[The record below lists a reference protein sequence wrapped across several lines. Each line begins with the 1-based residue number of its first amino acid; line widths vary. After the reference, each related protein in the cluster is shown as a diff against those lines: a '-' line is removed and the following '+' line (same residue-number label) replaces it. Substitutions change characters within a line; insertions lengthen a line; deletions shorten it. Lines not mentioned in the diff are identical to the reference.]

1 MRRMAKARALY
12 ASTDRSADALYL
24 ARTHIPD
31 PFLAVDVDGRRTG
44 VFGAL
49 EFGRMYASGAF
60 AAVVALEDLYL
71 EAKAA
76 FGAEPVPGDLLA
88 VLARRMNLAE
98 VTVGADFPSLI
109 LRQAERRGLAVTVE
123 EGVLFPERAVKTPGE
138 IAEIA
143 LGNVS
148 AAAGIA
154 EAAAMLKAATVRPGG
169 ALELAGEPL
178 TSERVRREIEIACL
192 KKGGWA
198 METIVAGGDQAC
210 DPHCEG
216 EGILRANELI
226 VVDVFPRRAV
236 SGYFGDMTR
245 TFLKGRPTE
254 RQEHLVATVAQGQQ
268 LALSQIRAG
277 ADGRTIHFA
286 VTEYFE
292 KMGYPTERRPERSVG
307 FFHGLGHCVGL
318 EIHELPRMNRT
329 GSPLAE
335 GNVITVEPGL
345 YYPGLGG
352 CRIEDVVVV
361 RRDGCEM
368 ISSAPYEWVIP

>member
-31 PFLAVDVDGRRTG
+31 PFLAVDVEGHRTG

-60 AAVVALEDLYL
+60 AQVVAMEDLYL

-76 FGAEPVPGDLLA
+76 FGTEPVQGDLLA
-88 VLARRMNLAE
+88 ILARRMNLAT
-98 VTVGADFPSLI
+98 VTVGADFPALI
-109 LRQAERRGLAVTVE
+109 LRQAEKRGLAVEVE
-123 EGVLFPERAVKTPGE
+123 EGALFPERAVKTPGE

-154 EAAAMLKAATVRPGG
+154 EAAALLKAATVRPGG

-192 KKGGWA
+192 KQGGWA

-216 EGILRANELI
+216 EGILRANELV

-254 RQEHLVATVAQGQQ
+254 RQEHLVATVAQGQH

-277 ADGRTIHFA
+277 ADGKAIHMA
-286 VTEYFE
+286 VTDYFD
-292 KMGYPTERRPERSVG
+292 KMGYPTERKPERSVG

-361 RRDGCEM
+361 RKDGCEM